1 MDTNK
6 NSYTF
11 IFALVMVVIVA
22 FVLAFLATSLK
33 PLQDKNIKQE
43 KMQNIL
49 ATVGKTFTREEAQGE
64 FTNYIKSGIVIDNKG
79 NVVEEKT
86 GSEIENSLSFTT
98 NLATEVKRKTEDRK
112 MPIFVAEVDGKTFYV
127 IPLQGM
133 GMWSDIWGNVAL
145 AEDKNTIVGVNF
157 DHKSE
162 TAGLGAEIKT
172 DWFQATWT
180 GKQIL
185 KDPNAG
191 FTADNFASVRTVK
204 GGAQADDAHGVDAIS
219 GGTVTSDA
227 TSVMFEKNVEFYLP
241 YFNNLK

>member
-11 IFALVMVVIVA
+11 IFALVMVVVVA

-49 ATVGKTFTREEAQGE
+49 ATVGKSFTREEAQVE
-64 FTNYIKSGIVIDNKG
+64 FTNFIKKGIVVDNKG

-86 GSEIENSLSFTT
+86 GSEIENGLAFTV
-98 NLATEVKRKTEDRK
+98 NLATEVKRKADERT
-112 MPIFVAEVDGKTFYV
+112 MPIFEAEVDGKKYYV

-145 AEDKNTIVGVNF
+145 AEDINTIVGVNF

-162 TAGLGAEIKT
+162 TSGLGAEIKT
-172 DWFQATWT
+172 DWFQAAWK

-185 KDPNAG
+185 KDPNG
-191 FTADNFASVRTVK
+191 DFTQDNFASVQTVK
-204 GGAQADDAHGVDAIS
+204 GGARPDDLHGVDAIS

-227 TSVMFEKNVEFYLP
+227 TSAMFRSNMEFYLP